1 MRREVVGLLWLFAPL
16 LTACGTGVQGSDA
29 TALPSAQG
37 TWPTA
42 AAPAATSPNMPSHPG
57 CYYVWATRELPELT
71 QAFQDKWAQYSGS
84 IQASAYAFG
93 EECRG
98 DDGTVAFLP
107 METDFRVR
115 IPVPS
120 LADDAALG
128 TWISRAMSI
137 VEALP
142 ASELPGTR
150 PGRVEYEFYVD
161 ETSSLRLIVEIARYR
176 SEAADLDSAAILRLF
191 RERP

>member
-1 MRREVVGLLWLFAPL
+1 M
-16 LTACGTGVQGSDA
+16 
-29 TALPSAQG
+29 
-37 TWPTA
+37 WPTA
-42 AAPAATSPNMPSHPG
+42 APPAASSPNMSSYPG

-84 IQASAYAFG
+84 IQAGAYAFG

-98 DDGTVAFLP
+98 DDGTVTFLP
-107 METDFRVR
+107 METDFRVQ

-137 VEALP
+137 VEAIP

-161 ETSSLRLIVEIARYR
+161 GTSSLRLVVDISRYR
-176 SEAADLDSAAILRLF
+176 DQAEGLDTAAILRLF
-191 RERP
+191 RAGP